1 MTDDA
6 ELVDRLSAFADRLPD
21 ALAAF
26 AESLAHQRDRA
37 EGEGEE
43 LCLTDSQRRHASEI
57 LTALALGREGKDLPA
72 AVPAPHQLAELAT
85 RVRELR
91 ERKKQVEAELAEA
104 TEELVREIGV
114 GAAVSTDDADVRV
127 GIPRLSVRITDP
139 SALPTEF
146 LSLQPD
152 RRAILEHVQEA
163 AEVPPGAEVSE
174 TRPTVYFRAR
184 KGEGPSPG

>member
-6 ELVDRLSAFADRLPD
+6 ELVDRLSAHADRLPD

-26 AESLAHQRDRA
+26 AESLARQRDRA

-43 LCLTDSQRRHASEI
+43 VRLTDPQRRHANEI

-72 AVPAPHQLAELAT
+72 AVPAPEPLAQLAAH
-85 RVRELR
+85 VRELR
-91 ERKKQVEAELAEA
+91 EKKKQVEAELAEA
-104 TEELVREIGV
+104 TEDLVREIGI

-127 GIPRLSVRITDP
+127 GVPRLSVRVTDP
-139 SALPTEF
+139 AALPAKF

-152 RRAILEHVQEA
+152 RRAILEHIQEA

-174 TRPTVYFRAR
+174 TKPTVYFSAR
-184 KGEGPSPG
+184 KDRKPAPD